1 MEASDKLPAL
11 SGLAQSFHE
20 YQLARGFCDKYHAG
34 LWESDIIKGL
44 LWSNNCQV
52 YLRPSNEPYGAPT
65 WSWAFYNNSRTLI
78 FYCLLIHCMESL
90 KTARLSLHARNS
102 CHCQVL
108 RIGLAKLAMARSH
121 LVVPA
126 ASFSREE
133 SSS

>member
-44 LWSNNCQV
+44 LWLNNTQFI
-52 YLRPSNEPYGAPT
+52 LGHPT
-65 WSWAFYNNSRTLI
+65 SRTVHQSGAGPSI
-78 FYCLLIHCMESL
+78 IHC
-90 KTARLSLHARNS
+90 
-102 CHCQVL
+102 
-108 RIGLAKLAMARSH
+108 G
-121 LVVPA
+121 
-126 ASFSREE
+126 E